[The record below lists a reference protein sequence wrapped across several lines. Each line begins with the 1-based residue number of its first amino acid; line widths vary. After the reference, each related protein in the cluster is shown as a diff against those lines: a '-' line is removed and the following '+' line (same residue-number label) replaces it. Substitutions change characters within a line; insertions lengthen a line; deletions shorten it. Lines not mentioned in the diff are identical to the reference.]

1 MKNALILINEKSDSS
16 PSPTSLTRE
25 LPKEALKELSFIFMD
40 EAVSEGYPVEKGY
53 SVFLVNF
60 NEGDKEELAKRYNNF
75 VNQISVS
82 AKNYS
87 SFFKKTIEKIGDFDN
102 YIFVKSNIVPFTEEQ
117 IINLFERLKV
127 HDIVFGGFE
136 EDDFFLLGFINEL
149 KDDIFALRQITE
161 ETLETLSLEKQLDVY
176 YLPEKEVVNSLE
188 ALTKLRYSLPDNS
201 GLARK
206 IDRLILDITKYGGD
220 DIE

>member
-25 LPKEALKELSFIFMD
+25 LPEKAIRELSFIFMD
-40 EAVSEGYPVEKGY
+40 EAVSEGYPVEKRY

-60 NEGDKEELAKRYNNF
+60 KEGDKSDLSKRYNNF
-75 VNQISVS
+75 VNQITVS
-82 AKNYS
+82 AKNYPT
-87 SFFKKTIEKIGDFDN
+87 FLKNTVEKIGEFDN
-102 YIFVKSNIVPFTEEQ
+102 YIFVKSNIIPFTEEQ
-117 IINLFERLKV
+117 IINLFERLKI

-149 KDDIFALRQITE
+149 KDDIFSIRDINE
-161 ETLETLSLEKQLDVY
+161 ETVETLSLEKHYDVY
-176 YLPEKEVVNSLE
+176 YLPEKEVANSLE
-188 ALTKLRYSLPDNS
+188 SLTRLRYSLPDNS

-206 IDRLILDITKYGGD
+206 IDKLILDITKYRGD
-220 DIE
+220 SIE